1 MFKYITSRPLW
12 VNILVGIGIVIA
24 VFIVFVFSL
33 NRITHHGEAKSV
45 PSITGKRLSEI
56 QPLLEKEGFN
66 LVIQD
71 SVYYD
76 SLPPTMVIRQV
87 PEADDVVKIN
97 RTIYVTINRTVPPD
111 VPMPNLIGYSFR
123 NAEMIL
129 KNMGLRL
136 GDTTFKP
143 DFAKNSV
150 LEQLYKGQSI
160 STGTKIRM
168 GSTISLVIGSGIG
181 NADMA
186 VPKLIGLTYDEAKIL
201 LETNG
206 LIVGSVIPDPLVKDT
221 ANAFIYKQSPLSRT
235 EDGFQVRIR
244 PGQMID
250 VWLSVEKP
258 VVDSTIMQPP
268 STTTPVE
275 ENPEQSN

>member
-1 MFKYITSRPLW
+1 M
-12 VNILVGIGIVIA
+12 A
-24 VFIVFVFSL
+24 VFVVFVFSL

-45 PSITGKRLSEI
+45 PSVTGKRLSEI

-76 SLPPTMVIRQV
+76 SLPPSMVIRQV

-160 STGTKIRM
+160 SSGTKIKM
-168 GSTISLVIGSGIG
+168 GSSISLVIGSGIG
-181 NADMA
+181 TADMA

-258 VVDSTIMQPP
+258 VVDSTIIQQPA
-268 STTTPVE
+268 TTTPVE
-275 ENPEQSN
+275 EKPEQSN

>member
-1 MFKYITSRPLW
+1 MFRYITNRPLW
-12 VNILVGIGIVIA
+12 VNIAVGIGIVIA
-24 VFIVFVFSL
+24 LFVVFVLSL
-33 NRITHHGEAKSV
+33 NWITHHGEAKTV
-45 PSITGKRLSEI
+45 PSVTGKPLS
-56 QPLLEKEGFN
+56 QVQALLEKDGFE

-71 SVYYD
+71 SVYFD
-76 SLPPTMVIRQV
+76 SLPPAMVIKQV

-97 RTIYVTINRTVPPD
+97 RTIYVTINRTVPPN

-150 LEQLYKGQSI
+150 LDQLYKGQSI
-160 STGTKIRM
+160 SAGTNVKM

-181 NADMA
+181 NDDMA

-201 LETNG
+201 LQTSG

-221 ANAFIYKQSPLSRT
+221 ASAFIYKQSPLSRT
-235 EDGFQVRIR
+235 EDGFRVRIR

-258 VVDSTIMQPP
+258 VVDSTLTQP
-268 STTTPVE
+268 SETPPVQNE
-275 ENPEQSN
+275 E

>member
-1 MFKYITSRPLW
+1 MFKYITNRPLW
-12 VNILVGIGIVIA
+12 VNIAVGLGIVMA
-24 VFIVFVFSL
+24 VFVVFVLSL
-33 NRITHHGEAKSV
+33 DWLTHHGESKTV
-45 PSITGKRLSEI
+45 PSVTGKTLKEVRQILD
-56 QPLLEKEGFN
+56 KEGFS

-76 SLPPTMVIRQV
+76 SLPPSIVIKQI
-87 PEADDVVKIN
+87 PEADDVVK
-97 RTIYVTINRTVPPD
+97 VNRTVYITVNRVVPPN
-111 VPMPNLIGYSFR
+111 VQMPNLIGYSFR

-150 LEQLYKGQSI
+150 LEQLFNGQSI
-160 STGTKIRM
+160 TPGSQIRM
-168 GSTISLVIGSGIG
+168 GSSISLVIGSGIG
-181 NADMA
+181 NDDMV
-186 VPKLIGLTYDEAKIL
+186 VPKLIGLTYEEARIVV
-201 LETNG
+201 ETNG
-206 LIVGSVIPDPLVKDT
+206 LIIGSVIPDPLVRDT
-221 ANAFIYKQSPLSRT
+221 ASAFIYKQSPLSRT

-258 VVDSTIMQPP
+258 VTDSIKTQSPAP
-268 STTTPVE
+268 AAN
-275 ENPEQSN
+275 ENEP

>member
-1 MFKYITSRPLW
+1 MFKHITNRPLW
-12 VNILVGIGIVIA
+12 VNILVGLGIVIA
-24 VFIVFVFSL
+24 VFVLFVLSL
-33 NRITHHGEAKSV
+33 NWITHHGEAKTV
-45 PSITGKRLSEI
+45 PSVTGKTLK
-56 QPLLEKEGFN
+56 QVQQLLETDGFD

-76 SLPPTMVIRQV
+76 SLPPSMVIKQV
-87 PEADDVVKIN
+87 PDADAVVKVN
-97 RTIYVTINRTVPPD
+97 RTVYVTVNRIVPPD

-129 KNMGLRL
+129 KNMGLKL
-136 GDTTFKP
+136 GDTSFKA

-150 LEQLYKGQSI
+150 LEQSYNGRSI
-160 STGTKIRM
+160 SPGTSIKM
-168 GSTISLVIGSGIG
+168 GSPVSLVIGSGIG

-221 ANAFIYKQSPLSRT
+221 ASAFIYKQSPLSRT
-235 EDGFQVRIR
+235 EDGFKVRIR

-258 VVDSTIMQPP
+258 VIDSLQLQQPISP
-268 STTTPVE
+268 EEVVE
-275 ENPEQSN
+275 E

>member
-1 MFKYITSRPLW
+1 MFRYITNRPLW
-12 VNILVGIGIVIA
+12 VNILVGIGIVMA
-24 VFIVFVFSL
+24 VFVVFVFSL

-45 PSITGKRLSEI
+45 PSVTGKRLSEI

-76 SLPPTMVIRQV
+76 SLPPSMVIRQV

-160 STGTKIRM
+160 STGTKIKM

-258 VVDSTIMQPP
+258 AIDSTIVQQP
-268 STTTPVE
+268 STTTPAE
-275 ENPEQSN
+275 EIPEQSN